1 MPGSCRG
8 QMAVPDPLKLELRAV
23 VSYQVSAGDKCSY
36 LPSYLSDS
44 FCFLIKLLYVYF
56 HVIM

>member
-8 QMAVPDPLKLELRAV
+8 QMTVLDPLKLDLRAV

-36 LPSYLSDS
+36 LLSYLSDS
-44 FCFLIKLLYVYF
+44 FYFLIKLLYVCF
-56 HVIM
+56 LVII